1 MQHVVA
7 PLDPDHVRAAHD
19 LIDQLRAATGVP
31 EPAPPCWEP
40 HVTLVSY
47 VGLPRAV
54 AVEALQEVAT
64 ATAPFVVRAHGYGF
78 FTGDAPSELCLFVPV
93 VRDGEIDQLQR
104 RLGARLEDAGATLC
118 GQSRPA
124 VWTPHI
130 TLLDRCLDPAR
141 LSVAVGHLAG
151 RPHPSWNVRLDHL
164 EVDRTALELT
174 GPVRRQ
180 DRPRRHR

>member
-7 PLDPDHVRAAHD
+7 PLDPDHIRAARE
-19 LIDQLRAATGVP
+19 LIEQVRTAAGLP
-31 EPAPPCWEP
+31 ELEPPCWEP

-47 VGLPRAV
+47 GGLVPAV
-54 AVEALQEVAT
+54 AVEALRGLAAT
-64 ATAPFVVRAHGYGF
+64 SSPLVVRAHGYGF
-78 FTGDAPSELCLFVPV
+78 FAGDAPSELCLFVPV
-93 VRDGEIDQLQR
+93 VRDGEIDRLQR
-104 RLGARLEDAGATLC
+104 CLGTRLEDAGATLC

-141 LSVAVGHLAG
+141 LSLAVGHLAT
-151 RPHPSWNVRLDHL
+151 RPHPSWNVRLDRL
-164 EVDRTALELT
+164 EIGRTALDLT
-174 GPVRRQ
+174 GPARRQ